1 MNPLTRLIRSF
12 IWRYVHRDEPLF
24 SLQTELG
31 YFFRDPALLRTALT
45 HKSKEPR
52 VSRNYEQLEFLGD
65 AILDEVI
72 SEMLLREFPGAREG
86 LLTQRRSTLVQKG
99 YLAKLG
105 EELGLL
111 NHIKAGPSLD
121 LGKPKVSE
129 KQLANVFESLIA
141 AIKLDGG
148 IKPCSRLI
156 ERTVWRHRREA
167 WKTLNYKGL
176 LIEHCQANALE
187 TPRFIVTDTEGAE
200 HEKLFKVA
208 VRIGSETHATAS
220 EATKKAAEQAA
231 SQITLERIK
240 E

>member
-1 MNPLTRLIRSF
+1 
-12 IWRYVHRDEPLF
+12 
-24 SLQTELG
+24 
-31 YFFRDPALLRTALT
+31 
-45 HKSKEPR
+45 
-52 VSRNYEQLEFLGD
+52 
-65 AILDEVI
+65 
-72 SEMLLREFPGAREG
+72 
-86 LLTQRRSTLVQKG
+86 
-99 YLAKLG
+99 
-105 EELGLL
+105 
-111 NHIKAGPSLD
+111 
-121 LGKPKVSE
+121 VSE